1 MKFAGK
7 QLNNMDM
14 YFDFNEI
21 IFERK
26 NVTTDTY
33 AVWKNANLLGLFL
46 FRSQNILQCMK
57 IQSIVRQRN

>member
-1 MKFAGK
+1 
-7 QLNNMDM
+7 M

-33 AVWKNANLLGLFL
+33 AVWENANLLGLFL